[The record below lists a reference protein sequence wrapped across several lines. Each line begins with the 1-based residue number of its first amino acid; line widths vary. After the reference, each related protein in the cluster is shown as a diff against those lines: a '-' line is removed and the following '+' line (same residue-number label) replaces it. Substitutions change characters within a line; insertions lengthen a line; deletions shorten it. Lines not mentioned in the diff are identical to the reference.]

1 MIAVVQPQLIVASL
15 IFWSLRNMNLSI
27 KLQHPVSLLKANLI
41 CYLKIVVL
49 FLLCSGYMH
58 SEICKTHK
66 FAFAWAVPLNFNT
79 FFLIGIDGNAKFKH
93 VSLENFLFLF
103 FHFRP
108 VFDLFYNCKSDGIGN
123 LASICFNGTFYVQ
136 IVFIIDRK
144 FSVKQLDPVRNG
156 STALHFESV
165 CF

>member
-1 MIAVVQPQLIVASL
+1 
-15 IFWSLRNMNLSI
+15 
-27 KLQHPVSLLKANLI
+27 
-41 CYLKIVVL
+41 
-49 FLLCSGYMH
+49 MH

-66 FAFAWAVPLNFNT
+66 FAFAWAVPLNFNF
-79 FFLIGIDGNAKFKH
+79 FFLNWYRRKCKIQTRLLGKCFISFLPLPPGIWPF
-93 VSLENFLFLF
+93 
-103 FHFRP
+103 
-108 VFDLFYNCKSDGIGN
+108 FYNCKSEGIGN

-165 CF
+165 WFKMRIYMLQDIWWSLGNNKKKSQISLVMLRFCKFNSSW